1 MIMKISK
8 ISTLVAAAVAASV
21 ISVAAFA
28 AESAT
33 QLPQQKVDMGINAA
47 YAWLNAPSS
56 DSINTGKKHVGHI
69 GYGASVGYGYQIV
82 PKLYLGADLG
92 YQDNGRT
99 KYNDSTSGQLGA
111 NNNVK
116 VKSKMVTLLASAD
129 YFVTPNWDVIGKVG
143 PAYVWQ
149 TVSYTNSSSSSVSNK
164 THKVRPYVSLGT
176 GYHFDNNMS
185 VSVAYDHLFG
195 ANKNS
200 LITVA
205 KPKIRSVNAIQLTV
219 GYTLP
224 F

>member
-28 AESAT
+28 SDSAN
-33 QLPQQKVDMGINAA
+33 QLPQQKVDFGINAA

-56 DSINTGKKHVGHI
+56 ESLNTGKKHVGHI
-69 GYGASVGYGYQIV
+69 GYGASVGYGYQVI
-82 PKLYLGADLG
+82 PNLYLGADLG

-99 KYNDSTSGQLGA
+99 KYNDSTASGA

-129 YFVTPNWDVIGKVG
+129 YFVTPNWDVVGKVG

-149 TVSYTNSSSSSVSNK
+149 TVSYTNSTPSSVSNK
-164 THKVRPYVSLGT
+164 THKVAPYVSLGT
-176 GYHFDNNMS
+176 GYHFDNSMS
-185 VSVAYDHLFG
+185 VSIAYDHLFG
-195 ANKNS
+195 ASKS
-200 LITVA
+200 SSITVA

>member
-1 MIMKISK
+1 MKISK
-8 ISTLVAAAVAASV
+8 ITTLVAAAVAASV

-28 AESAT
+28 ADNAN
-33 QLPQQKVDMGINAA
+33 QLPQQKVDMGINAS
-47 YAWLNAPSS
+47 YAWLNSPSS
-56 DSINTGKKHVGHI
+56 ALTNAGKKHVGHL
-69 GYGASVGYGYQIV
+69 GYGASVGYGYQVI
-82 PKLYLGADLG
+82 PNLYLGADLG

-99 KYNDSTSGQLGA
+99 KYDDNIPVVTD
-111 NNNVK
+111 VK
-116 VKSKMVTLLASAD
+116 VKSKMVTLLATAD

-149 TVSYTNSSSSSVSNK
+149 SVYMNPINGIQSKSK

-185 VSVAYDHLFG
+185 VSIAYDHLFG

-200 LITVA
+200 SITVA